1 MEMNID
7 ELTVEQAKEL
17 ASLFGG
23 NHNKPDQL
31 SDQPYS
37 LNKNYLI
44 RTVTHIDIGTVLY
57 VGEKEIVMTDVSWI
71 ADTGRYADALATG
84 ELSEVEPYPDGQLV
98 IVGRASVIDATKW
111 NHPLPRE
118 QK

>member
-7 ELTVEQAKEL
+7 DLTVGQAKEL

-23 NHNKPDQL
+23 NHKKADQH
-31 SDQPYS
+31 SEQPYC
-37 LNKNYLI
+37 LNQNYLI
-44 RTVTHIDIGTVLY
+44 RTVTHIDIGTVIF
-57 VGEKEIVMTDVSWI
+57 VGDKEIVMIDVSWI

-84 ELSEVEPYPDGQLV
+84 ELNEVEPYPDGQLV
-98 IVGRASVIDATKW
+98 IIGRASVIDATKW